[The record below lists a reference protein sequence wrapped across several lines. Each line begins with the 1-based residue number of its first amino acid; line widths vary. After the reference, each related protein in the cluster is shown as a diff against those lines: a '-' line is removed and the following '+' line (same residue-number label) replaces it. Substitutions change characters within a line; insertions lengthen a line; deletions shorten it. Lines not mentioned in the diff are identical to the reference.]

1 MVAKQEKQEVCIR
14 SLEKLAVYVRK
25 LRNFEFKRNYIG
37 SPQYEL
43 VLNVTST
50 HALNVILTEP
60 HKGNNESGEI
70 SVEVVSN
77 TSNLIQHRIW
87 LAIEP
92 SANSDTYFGYSSP
105 FFRGRPKEWERVG
118 SMSSEISALF
128 TPRLITEGIQSD
140 AVLNVLYLGLPEFL
154 NKVERLPDFMFE

>member
-1 MVAKQEKQEVCIR
+1 MVTKQEKQEVCIK
-14 SLEKLAVYVRK
+14 SLEQLAAYVVK
-25 LRNFEFKRNYIG
+25 LRNGEFKRNYIG
-37 SPQYEL
+37 TPNTEF
-43 VLNVTST
+43 VLDVNSTQSVNVT
-50 HALNVILTEP
+50 LTEP

-70 SVEVVSN
+70 RIEVVSN
-77 TSNLIQHRIW
+77 SSNLIQHRIW

-92 SANSDTYFGYSSP
+92 SPNSDTYFGYSSP

-140 AVLNVLYLGLPEFL
+140 AVLNVLYLGLPRFL
-154 NKVERLPDFMFE
+154 DKVEQLSDFIFE